1 MPNKKL
7 TDADKAQI
15 VWLRREGAKTED
27 IAKKLQI
34 SRKTVSKI
42 LNEEGNSQMLA
53 EYDQKLQ
60 KSMQEFLESQQGT
73 VQSLIRQILES
84 SGKDIAKAR
93 LGEKMKALKVLSE
106 IFIPDNKDE
115 TDPKETKT
123 VKICFVE
130 PEEGDTSD

>member
-1 MPNKKL
+1 MANKKL

-27 IAKKLQI
+27 IAEKLQI

-42 LNEEGNSQMLA
+42 LNEEGNSQILA

-73 VQSLIRQILES
+73 VQSLIKKILES
-84 SGKDIAKAR
+84 SAKDIAKAH
-93 LGEKMKALKVLSE
+93 LGEKMKALKVLIEAFPVKTDATKDDNESKIVE
-106 IFIPDNKDE
+106 IHFI
-115 TDPKETKT
+115 
-123 VKICFVE
+123 E
-130 PEEGDTSD
+130 PNTGGAND